1 MNPIEKLHS
10 LGQSLWYDNIQRGL
24 LQNRAF
30 QEMIARGEIRGMTS
44 NPSIFNNAIAKSDEY
59 DSAIVPMAWAGCT
72 ARQILDQLVLEDIR
86 TAADLFLPLYKES
99 QGGDGYISVEVSPTL
114 AHDTAATLAEAHR
127 LWELVNHPNVMV
139 KIPATQEGIPA
150 IRQAIAD
157 GININIT
164 LIFSLVRYLEVIN
177 AYLAGLEERVEK
189 ELPVDHIASVASFFV
204 SRIDTK
210 VDLRLDAI
218 IHEEGSFSER
228 ARALLGKLAIAS
240 ARLAYAQFRSI
251 FEGPRFTHLQAHGA
265 RLQRPLWAST
275 STKNPAYPGTLYVD
289 SLIGPN
295 TVNTIPPQTLDAFR
309 DHGTAD
315 LTIEQDVA
323 GARRAF
329 DELAAIGISIDQ
341 VTQELEDEGVKA
353 FADSFSALLTTI
365 ENRRLTAVKELGPL
379 AAPVAQRVTQF
390 QKDKVATRLFR
401 NDPTLWTPDRKAHE
415 EIRSRLGWLTLP
427 EKSRIMVPDLVAFA
441 DEIRQAGY
449 THALLLGMGGSSL
462 APEVMRLVSG
472 VAPGY
477 LDLTILDSTDPAQV
491 GAAAHRSPV
500 KRTLYI
506 VSSKSGGTAEVN
518 AFLDYFWARA
528 RKAVGKS
535 AAEHFIAITDPGT
548 SLEKIARERHFRRI
562 LLADPTVG
570 GRYSAL
576 SAFGLVP
583 ATLLGLDVEHLL
595 NRASRMYHE
604 CTPEQ
609 PAVRNPGLVLG
620 TVLGEAALNGRDKLT
635 LIADPRFTAFGSWL
649 EQLVAE
655 SSGKQGQ
662 GIVPVDGEPLG
673 TPDMYSSDRLFI
685 YLRQEGRYDQ
695 AVSRLG
701 EAGHPVLT
709 FDVKTD
715 DLGAEFYR
723 WCVAV
728 AVACI
733 ILEVN
738 AFDQPDVQDSKT
750 RTLAKIDAYRRAG
763 KLDEGQPL
771 WESEGVR
778 LYGSALSVSISM
790 GEKPVTL
797 ADILTAFLAQARSGD
812 YVALNAYLPRNRQ
825 IGSVLRRLRSAIMK
839 RTHLATTIGFGPR
852 FLHSTGQLHKGGPN
866 NGLFIQITADP
877 VEDVIIPE
885 EGITFATLERAQA
898 LGDLESLIAR
908 GRRVVRVHLSNPQLL
923 MKVAEIFK

>member
-1 MNPIEKLHS
+1 
-10 LGQSLWYDNIQRGL
+10 
-24 LQNRAF
+24 
-30 QEMIARGEIRGMTS
+30 
-44 NPSIFNNAIAKSDEY
+44 
-59 DSAIVPMAWAGCT
+59 
-72 ARQILDQLVLEDIR
+72 
-86 TAADLFLPLYKES
+86 
-99 QGGDGYISVEVSPTL
+99 
-114 AHDTAATLAEAHR
+114 
-127 LWELVNHPNVMV
+127 
-139 KIPATQEGIPA
+139 
-150 IRQAIAD
+150 
-157 GININIT
+157 
-164 LIFSLVRYLEVIN
+164 
-177 AYLAGLEERVEK
+177 
-189 ELPVDHIASVASFFV
+189 
-204 SRIDTK
+204 
-210 VDLRLDAI
+210 
-218 IHEEGSFSER
+218 
-228 ARALLGKLAIAS
+228 
-240 ARLAYAQFRSI
+240 
-251 FEGPRFTHLQAHGA
+251 
-265 RLQRPLWAST
+265 
-275 STKNPAYPGTLYVD
+275 
-289 SLIGPN
+289 
-295 TVNTIPPQTLDAFR
+295 
-309 DHGTAD
+309 
-315 LTIEQDVA
+315 
-323 GARRAF
+323 
-329 DELAAIGISIDQ
+329 
-341 VTQELEDEGVKA
+341 
-353 FADSFSALLTTI
+353 
-365 ENRRLTAVKELGPL
+365 
-379 AAPVAQRVTQF
+379 
-390 QKDKVATRLFR
+390 
-401 NDPTLWTPDRKAHE
+401 
-415 EIRSRLGWLTLP
+415 
-427 EKSRIMVPDLVAFA
+427 MVPDLVAFA

-462 APEVMRLVSG
+462 APEVMRLVSR

-477 LDLTILDSTDPAQV
+477 LNLTILDSTDPAQV
-491 GAAAHRSPV
+491 VAAAHRSPV

-518 AFLDYFWARA
+518 AFMDYFWARA

-548 SLEKIARERHFRRI
+548 SLEKIARERHFRCI
-562 LLADPTVG
+562 LLADPTIG

-583 ATLLGLDVEHLL
+583 ASLLGLDVEHLL
-595 NRASRMYHE
+595 NQASRMYHE

-609 PAVRNPGLVLG
+609 PAVCNPGLVLG

-635 LIADPRFTAFGSWL
+635 LIADPRLTAFGSWL

-655 SSGKQGQ
+655 SSGKQGH
-662 GIVPVDGEPLG
+662 GIIPVDGEPLG
-673 TPDMYSSDRLFI
+673 TPDLYGSDRLFI

-695 AVSRLG
+695 AVSKLG

-733 ILEVN
+733 ILNVN

-763 KLDEGQPL
+763 KLEEGQPL

-778 LYGSALSVSISM
+778 LYGSALSVPISM
-790 GEKPVTL
+790 GEEPVTL
-797 ADILTAFLAQARSGD
+797 ADILTVFLAQARSGD

-825 IGSVLRRLRSAIMK
+825 IGSALRRLRSAIMK

-885 EGITFATLERAQA
+885 EGISFATLERAQA